1 MSLFKV
7 LTRIT
12 GAQGSPWL
20 NTLHFNSSS
29 AQLPQDAA
37 DAVATFW
44 GAVDAF
50 MDSSTSWVIDPTVVE
65 FDEATGTPE
74 AFHTVTTGSGTGAVS
89 DISLPYATQALIRLY
104 TGNVVNGH
112 QVRGRVFVPG
122 ITRNNLGEG
131 VANSALIS
139 GLNAAAATMIADAD
153 ANWCVWARPVDAEHA
168 TEHSPQRVGTL
179 HSIESA
185 STSTQFAVL
194 TSRRD

>member
-1 MSLFKV
+1 MAV
-7 LTRIT
+7 WRVVTRIT

-20 NTLHFNSSS
+20 NTLCFHSTGSGTV
-29 AQLPQDAA
+29 QQAA

-65 FDEATGTPE
+65 FTSAQGANV

-89 DISLPYATQALIRLY
+89 DISLPYATQALIRLF
-104 TGNVVNGH
+104 TADVINSH
-112 QVRGRVFVPG
+112 QLRGRIFVPG

-131 VANSALIS
+131 VANSALIT
-139 GLNAAAATMIADAD
+139 GLDTAAAALISN
-153 ANWCVWARPVDAEHA
+153 ANCELVVWSRPVDAQHA
-168 TEHSPQRVGTL
+168 TENSPERDGTTGVVTA
-179 HSIESA
+179 A